1 MFADHSWRPGHS
13 HGAQRPNRQADTS
26 VDGPAGI
33 PTVVIGVDG
42 SSSSW
47 DAFCWGS
54 GEARRMGGRV
64 VAVFTSP
71 GAAVPETTKTTET
84 TETTEASAPVL
95 ESDSAMLDD
104 AAALADGTEA
114 ERLAAEIRREADDLG
129 IGLSFIHAR
138 GNPAIELLRIAKVV
152 GADLI
157 VVGKSAK
164 PRHRLIGSVGQRLI
178 RRHAAP
184 VVVVVP

>member
-1 MFADHSWRPGHS
+1 MFADHSWNPS
-13 HGAQRPNRQADTS
+13 KQADSAVT
-26 VDGPAGI
+26 GPTGL

-42 SSSSW
+42 SSTSW
-47 DAFCWGS
+47 DAFCWGC

-71 GAAVPETTKTTET
+71 AATASPLPEGGSAIVDDTTDT
-84 TETTEASAPVL
+84 
-95 ESDSAMLDD
+95 DD
-104 AAALADGTEA
+104 DEQAGHLSE
-114 ERLAAEIRREADDLG
+114 EIRREADGLG
-129 IGLSFIHAR
+129 LNLSFIHAR
-138 GNPAIELLRIAKVV
+138 GNPAVELLRIAKVV

-157 VVGKSAK
+157 VVGKSAQA
-164 PRHRLIGSVGQRLI
+164 RHRIGGSVGQRLI